1 MSERLPDRLLRD
13 GAGSLSDAELLA
25 VLLHSSCRGRSAKR
39 LADDLLQDLGGLAGL
54 GEVDEQLL
62 DRQGIGNVRVAILLA
77 ARELAA
83 RLGRTKLMDRQILD
97 HPAVVANY
105 VALRFGCADQEVMGV
120 LFLDVRH
127 QLIADRELFRGT
139 IKRIHVEPRQ
149 VFRAALHHRASS
161 IILFHTHTSGDPTPS
176 ADDLAFTQRIEE
188 AGRVVGIRLVD
199 HLIVAGLGRWI
210 SMARRGQI

>member
-1 MSERLPDRLLRD
+1 MNERLPDRLLRD
-13 GAGSLSDAELLA
+13 GVGAMSDAELLA
-25 VLLHSSCRGRSAKR
+25 VLLYSSCRGQSAQR
-39 LADDLLQDLGGLAGL
+39 LADELLQDLGGLAGL

-62 DRQGIGNVRVAILLA
+62 GRQGVGNVRAAILLA

-83 RLGRTKLMDRQILD
+83 RLGRTQLVDRKILD

-120 LFLDVRH
+120 FFLDVRH

-139 IKRIHVEPRQ
+139 LSRIQVEPRQ
-149 VFRAALHHRASS
+149 VFRAALHYRASS
-161 IILFHTHTSGDPTPS
+161 IVLFHTHTSGDPTPS

-188 AGRVVGIRLVD
+188 AGRLVGIRLVD
-199 HLIVAGLGRWI
+199 HLIVAGLGRWV